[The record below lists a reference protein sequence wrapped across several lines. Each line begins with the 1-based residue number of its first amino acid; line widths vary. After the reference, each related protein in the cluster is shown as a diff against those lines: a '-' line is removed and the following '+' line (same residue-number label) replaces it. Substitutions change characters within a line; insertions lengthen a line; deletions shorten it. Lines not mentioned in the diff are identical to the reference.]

1 MATVKTMTSG
11 ANAPSRAAAGNQ
23 AHKQGSRSVRHRS
36 LHLKPGHS
44 ALREKIGENTGRKT
58 QRSSTDTQYR
68 LSRVKE
74 FRAGTGSK

>member
-1 MATVKTMTSG
+1 MATVKTMSPGAGAPARSTSG
-11 ANAPSRAAAGNQ
+11 NA
-23 AHKQGSRSVRHRS
+23 AHRPGKRSVKHRS

-58 QRSSTDTQYR
+58 QRGSTDTQYR
-68 LSRVKE
+68 LSRVRE

>member
-11 ANAPSRAAAGNQ
+11 SAPSRAAAGNQ
-23 AHKQGSRSVRHRS
+23 AHKQGSRSVKHRS

-58 QRSSTDTQYR
+58 QRGATDTQYR
-68 LSRVKE
+68 LSRVRE